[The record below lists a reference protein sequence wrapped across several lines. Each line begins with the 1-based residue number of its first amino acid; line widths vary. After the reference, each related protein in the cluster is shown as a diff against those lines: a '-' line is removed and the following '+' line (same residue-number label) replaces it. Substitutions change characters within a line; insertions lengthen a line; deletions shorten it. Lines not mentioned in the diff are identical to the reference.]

1 MVLRS
6 TLFYYLLIAPH
17 VLLVGLLV
25 ALHVRKL
32 RLRHPIFFTFVAYEI
47 LIFPVVCYLVF
58 SKSITTDQYWRR
70 YIVFLVGSVCLRFGV
85 IYELFSNLSKT
96 YPSLGKFTRYLF
108 RAMVTIFL
116 FIALSLVAF
125 SWPGNLNI
133 FNRFITYVLDRGVNL
148 LQLALLLTLFGIAK
162 FFGLSWRKYV
172 FGITLGFAIYLS
184 VQLIATAVEAQWG
197 YMKVFDYLTM
207 AAFHVSVVVWLLY
220 VLVPEQKPILTSVLE
235 HADMKEWT
243 SELEKLI
250 KK

>member
-6 TLFYYLLIAPH
+6 TLFYYLFIAPH
-17 VLLVGLLV
+17 VLLLGLLV

-32 RLRHPIFFTFVAYEI
+32 RTRHPVFFAFIAYEI
-47 LIFPVVCYLVF
+47 LIFPVACYLVF
-58 SKSITTDQYWRR
+58 SKSITADQYWRR

-85 IYELFSNLSKT
+85 IYELFSNLSQT
-96 YPSLGKFTRYLF
+96 YPSLEKFTRYLF

-116 FIALSLVAF
+116 FIALSLAAF
-125 SWPGNLNI
+125 SWPASFSIL
-133 FNRFITYVLDRGVNL
+133 NRFITYVLDRGVNL

-162 FFGLSWRKYV
+162 FFGLSWRKHV

-197 YMKVFDYLTM
+197 YMKIFDYLTM
-207 AAFHVSVVVWLLY
+207 AAFHVSVVIWLLY
-220 VLVPEQKPILTSVLE
+220 VLVPEQKPPLTSIPG
-235 HADMKEWT
+235 HADVEEWN
-243 SELEKLI
+243 SELEKLL